1 MKTSVAVLAIS
12 LFLFSPGAAEEPR
25 VVEATFQVS
34 GNCDECK
41 ARIEKTLK
49 VREVKYAKWDKKK
62 KLVAVAYRSPTISL
76 DSLQQRVAAAGH
88 DTGKFRAPDAIYD
101 ALPSCCLYRGTG
113 QTH

>member
-12 LFLFSPGAAEEPR
+12 LFLFSPGGAEEPK

-41 ARIEKTLK
+41 ARIENALK

-62 KLVAVAYRSPTISL
+62 KLVTVAYLSPSISL
-76 DSLQQRVAAAGH
+76 DSLQQRVARVGH
-88 DTGKFRAPDAIYD
+88 DTGKLRAPDTAYD

-113 QTH
+113 NTH